1 MQLSRVDRLELVSV
15 IGGIILAIGVFLN
28 WYSLGNQFTHLN
40 DVHGPHASLTAW
52 KALTYMRFLFLAAAV
67 APLILTY
74 ISLRGH
80 ALSWPR
86 GEVTALVG
94 VAAFALVLIRGV
106 ILKPGDPTS
115 EVSLQIGW
123 FVSLFGAALLL
134 GGALFHREAHDTTAR
149 KPPGVM

>member
-1 MQLSRVDRLELVSV
+1 MQLSRVDREELISV
-15 IGGIILAIGVFLN
+15 LGGIILAIGLFLP

-40 DVHGPHASLTAW
+40 NVHGPDATLSGW
-52 KALTYMRFLFLAAAV
+52 QALTYMRYLFLAAAV

-106 ILKPGDPTS
+106 VLKPGDPTS
-115 EVSLQIGW
+115 QVSLELGW
-123 FVSLFGAALLL
+123 FVSLIGAGLLL
-134 GGALFHREAHDTTAR
+134 GGALFHREAHDTTAK